1 MADWRKLSKELL
13 LADGKIDEA
22 ETKIIREELLLA
34 DNHIDDV
41 ELEFMLE
48 LKNSA
53 SGLTV
58 SFNHLV
64 FEAVKNN
71 ILADGKISPSEAE
84 WLRRWILADGK
95 VDAPEKKLL
104 QELKA
109 GAKQTCP
116 EFENLYKKCMA
127 M

>member
-22 ETKIIREELLLA
+22 ETRIIREELLA
-34 DNHIDDV
+34 DNRIDDT
-41 ELEFMLE
+41 ELDFLLE
-48 LKNSA
+48 LKRSA
-53 SGLTV
+53 NGLAL
-58 SFNHLV
+58 SFNQLV
-64 FEAVKNN
+64 FEAVKKN
-71 ILADGKISPSEAE
+71 ILEDGRISPSEAE

-104 QELKA
+104 QDLKA